1 MSKERPMLEVIAPSV
16 EEAVEKGLKELGLCK
31 EDVEVEVL
39 DSGKRSLF
47 KLASRQARVR
57 LKMKLSDDVEIN
69 NLQQGEEANVELD
82 ENNSS
87 SDESI
92 VDDNDLDEGLKV
104 ARNTINTLL
113 DEMNVEANVHVEYGE
128 MDGQHIAPILINLEG
143 NDLSFLIGRK
153 SETIN
158 ALQYITNLIVGKKL
172 NRWIPLQIDVQ
183 NYRVRR
189 ERELRKLARRI
200 ADQVVTSGR
209 KQYLEPMP
217 PNERR
222 IIHIELRE
230 NPDVI
235 TESSGEDPHRKVVVS
250 LKD

>member
-16 EEAVEKGLKELGLCK
+16 EEAIEKGLKELGLCK
-31 EDVEVEVL
+31 EDVEVEIL

-57 LKMKLSDDVEIN
+57 LKMKLSDEIEIN
-69 NLQQGEEANVELD
+69 NLQQDEETNVESD
-82 ENNSS
+82 EDSSNN
-87 SDESI
+87 DESI

-128 MDGQHIAPILINLEG
+128 MGGQHIAPILINLEG

-183 NYRVRR
+183 NYRIRR

>member
-1 MSKERPMLEVIAPSV
+1 MSKERTMLEVIAPSV
-16 EEAVEKGLKELGLCK
+16 EKKKKKGLKELGLCK

-57 LKMKLSDDVEIN
+57 LKMKISDEVEIN

-82 ENNSS
+82 GDNSS

-128 MDGQHIAPILINLEG
+128 MDEQHIAPILINLEG

-172 NRWIPLQIDVQ
+172 NRWVPLQIDVQ

-235 TESSGEDPHRKVVVS
+235 TESIGEDPHRKVVVS

>member
-1 MSKERPMLEVIAPSV
+1 MSKERTMLEVIAPSV

-57 LKMKLSDDVEIN
+57 LKMKISDEVEIN

-82 ENNSS
+82 GDNSS

-172 NRWIPLQIDVQ
+172 NRWVPLQIDVQ

-235 TESSGEDPHRKVVVS
+235 TESIGEDPHRKVVVS

>member
-1 MSKERPMLEVIAPSV
+1 MSKERTMLEVIAPSV

-57 LKMKLSDDVEIN
+57 LKMKISDKVEIN

-82 ENNSS
+82 GDNSS

-128 MDGQHIAPILINLEG
+128 MDEQHIAPILINLEG

-172 NRWIPLQIDVQ
+172 NRWVPLQIDVQ

-235 TESSGEDPHRKVVVS
+235 TESIGEDPHRKVVVS